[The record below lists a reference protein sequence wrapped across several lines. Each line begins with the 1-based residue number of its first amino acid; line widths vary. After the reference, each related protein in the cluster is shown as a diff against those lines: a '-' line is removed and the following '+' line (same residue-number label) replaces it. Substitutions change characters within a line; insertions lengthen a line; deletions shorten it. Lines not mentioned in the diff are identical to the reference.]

1 MDSTALNEAPC
12 LEKLLGL
19 KLTPDLK
26 WNDYITSIAKEAAK
40 MVGNLYRLRK
50 FLTPS
55 SIAYLFKSQIRPR
68 MEYCCHIWAGASE
81 SSLSKLDQVQ
91 RRLRWLIGDELFN
104 TLQPLPHRRNV
115 ASLSLFY
122 RYFHGKC
129 SDELHSLVPPIRS
142 FPVRTRFAV
151 SVHPFFVDIPKIRT
165 KFHMDSFFP
174 RTSSLWNSLPSE
186 CFPASYNLHL
196 FKSRVNKH
204 LSSKLST
211 M

>member
-1 MDSTALNEAPC
+1 MPFNSRKTKLISFHHHHSDPSLHPVHVDSTALNEAPC

-81 SSLSKLDQVQ
+81 SSLSKLDKVQ
-91 RRLRWLIGDELFN
+91 IRLRWLIGNELFN
-104 TLQPLPHRRNV
+104 TLNHFPTGAMLQVCPSSIATSMVNV
-115 ASLSLFY
+115 LMNFILS
-122 RYFHGKC
+122 
-129 SDELHSLVPPIRS
+129 
-142 FPVRTRFAV
+142 
-151 SVHPFFVDIPKIRT
+151 HPFFVDIPKI
-165 KFHMDSFFP
+165 KSKLHMDIF
-174 RTSSLWNSLPSE
+174 SSHCPSLETTPI
-186 CFPASYNLHL
+186 
-196 FKSRVNKH
+196 
-204 LSSKLST
+204 
-211 M
+211 